1 MWVPL
6 HNWPKSCSPC
16 LHARRTLKNS
26 LCLSCIPHLQSD
38 CHFSLLTASLKRPT
52 ATMSS
57 TGVEPTKHYDVD
69 IQQLKEKDTLHSE
82 ILVNKD
88 LMTDAFQGEDSEHNQ
103 TVWQAVVSHKM
114 ACFWAFVMCFT
125 MSVILLLPNLVLRCL
140 NRSILSRW
148 RTPTDTLTA

>member
-1 MWVPL
+1 
-6 HNWPKSCSPC
+6 
-16 LHARRTLKNS
+16 
-26 LCLSCIPHLQSD
+26 
-38 CHFSLLTASLKRPT
+38 
-52 ATMSS
+52 MSS

-69 IQQLKEKDTLHSE
+69 IQQLKEKGTLHSE

-125 MSVILLLPNLVLRCL
+125 MSVFPLLSDSVPYCL
-140 NRSILSRW
+140 NRTISSRW
-148 RTPTDTLTA
+148 RTTTDTLTA

>member
-1 MWVPL
+1 
-6 HNWPKSCSPC
+6 
-16 LHARRTLKNS
+16 
-26 LCLSCIPHLQSD
+26 
-38 CHFSLLTASLKRPT
+38 
-52 ATMSS
+52 MSS

-69 IQQLKEKDTLHSE
+69 VQQLKEKDTLHSE

-125 MSVILLLPNLVLRCL
+125 MSVFPLLSDSAPYCV
-140 NRSILSRW
+140 NRSMLTRW
-148 RTPTDTLTA
+148 RITTDTLTA